1 MKWRSIF
8 SFMVCAALPPWG
20 IQTAEAQTAP
30 IFEHVFDG
38 LFNYPTFFYDVNGD
52 GKQEYFLVHHNS
64 DKSPQWCSLS
74 GEMVMAMPNDV
85 GVSPF
90 NWSMLQLNAEPWPA
104 FTSFQHNSYDHFG
117 DLAIFRNEST
127 YKKCLRE
134 E

>member
-1 MKWRSIF
+1 
-8 SFMVCAALPPWG
+8 MVCAALPPWG

-90 NWSMLQLNAEPWPA
+90 NWSMLQRFAFSDGQLHRGNMGRYQLRWSHGYALLAERKP
-104 FTSFQHNSYDHFG
+104 
-117 DLAIFRNEST
+117 
-127 YKKCLRE
+127 
-134 E
+134 